1 MSEVQKNDAFSSIPS
16 SISPKKQKKTMY
28 YLVVWKQ
35 KLIFAPIKQVLSF
48 MSKQEKEEKAKEFW
62 KYYETTQG
70 SITIVD
76 PKVLD

>member
-1 MSEVQKNDAFSSIPS
+1 M
-16 SISPKKQKKTMY
+16 ISNF
-28 YLVVWKQ
+28 LS
-35 KLIFAPIKQVLSF
+35 IFAAQNGNRIV

-62 KYYETTQG
+62 KYYEATQG

>member
-1 MSEVQKNDAFSSIPS
+1 MLKR
-16 SISPKKQKKTMY
+16 
-28 YLVVWKQ
+28 LVI
-35 KLIFAPIKQVLSF
+35 LNFLPIFAAHNGNRII

-62 KYYETTQG
+62 KYYEATQG